1 MIIGICSAVSL
12 VIGALVCGGTGAFE
26 SFVWLWLLPLTALG
40 SFLCLG
46 GAFFLFVWLMCAQV
60 KMEELPEE
68 DSPFYRVLANLVV
81 EAIMTLVQARVH
93 TQGLE
98 KTPKE
103 GRFLLVCNHI
113 NDMDPVTLLRYFRK
127 SQLAFISKRENDSM
141 FLVGPLMRKLLCQP
155 INRENDRE
163 ALKTILKC
171 IRLINEDKASVAV
184 FPEGYTSM
192 DGLLHPFR
200 SGVFKIALKAQV
212 PVVVCTLQNTQYI
225 FRNAKKL
232 KPTDVHLHLLDVITP
247 EQYQGM
253 TAVELGN
260 RVHAMMAEDLGP
272 ELVLPEEENT

>member
-1 MIIGICSAVSL
+1 MIIGICS
-12 VIGALVCGGTGAFE
+12 VIALVAGVFVCLGAEAFQ
-26 SFVWLWLLPLTALG
+26 SLTWLWLLPVTALG
-40 SFLCLG
+40 SFLCLAG
-46 GAFFLFVWLMCAQV
+46 LFFLFLWYMCSIV

-68 DSPFYRVLANLVV
+68 DSKFYRVLATLTV
-81 EAIMTLVQARVH
+81 EAILPILQMRVH
-93 TQGLE
+93 TRGLE

-113 NDMDPVTLLRYFRK
+113 NDMDPVTLLWFFRK

-171 IRLINEDKASVAV
+171 IRLIQEDKVSVAV
-184 FPEGYTSM
+184 FPEGYTSL

-225 FRNAKKL
+225 FRNALKL

-247 EQYQGM
+247 EEYQGM

-260 RVHAMMAEDLGP
+260 RVHEMMAEDLGS
-272 ELVLPEEENT
+272 ELVLPEKEST